1 MTEENVLEQ
10 NKRSVRRAIEEGWN
24 PANLAV
30 IDELYAADFL
40 FHQESG
46 EAVRGIEAFKAWIGT
61 IHGAFPDI
69 RYQIEAMYAESD
81 KVATRYTVRGTH
93 TGDFRGLP
101 ATGRS
106 FNLSGHLIHRVV
118 DGQKTEGWGI
128 WDTLGLMTQLGV
140 IPPVRLGGP
149 RPPDTAANIAATRRL
164 FDALSS
170 RDPAVLPEAIDELMI
185 PEFVTHG
192 DALFPLV
199 YGRDALRQAIPRFK
213 AAFPDA
219 TATIQQV
226 FAEGD
231 KVVAHVQVNGTQEG
245 EWMGVPATHRP
256 MRWTASSI
264 IRFNSAGKMAERWVI
279 EDELGVMQQLGRV
292 PRFQGQAG

>member
-118 DGQKTEGWGI
+118 DGQKTDGI
-128 WDTLGLMTQLGV
+128 DRAVGEHGIKSHESISLENS
-140 IPPVRLGGP
+140 LGGL
-149 RPPDTAANIAATRRL
+149 AAT
-164 FDALSS
+164 
-170 RDPAVLPEAIDELMI
+170 
-185 PEFVTHG
+185 
-192 DALFPLV
+192 
-199 YGRDALRQAIPRFK
+199 
-213 AAFPDA
+213 
-219 TATIQQV
+219 
-226 FAEGD
+226 
-231 KVVAHVQVNGTQEG
+231 
-245 EWMGVPATHRP
+245 
-256 MRWTASSI
+256 
-264 IRFNSAGKMAERWVI
+264 AG
-279 EDELGVMQQLGRV
+279 
-292 PRFQGQAG
+292 PST